1 MAKVTNPFIVRGAI
15 PPAYFC
21 DREAETEK
29 LVRSLTNGNNVV
41 LIASRRMGKSRLID
55 HCFQQPA
62 IRDGYYTVFVDI
74 LQTANM
80 QEFTYELGK
89 AVFEALSPV
98 SSRMAKLFIQT
109 VRSLHG
115 EFGIDPIT
123 GHPKFTFSL
132 GHIENPIY
140 TLEEIFRFV
149 EQADKP
155 CIIAIDE
162 FQRIAFYPEK
172 NVEAVLRTYIQRLNN
187 CGFVFAGSE
196 RHLLGQMFQDSNRP
210 FYSSAGIIALDR
222 IDKTKYAA
230 FAIEHFAEF
239 GKRIDADSVSRVYDL
254 FSGNTFAMQ
263 KTMNV
268 AFSLTAE
275 KAECTLDVVRE
286 AIDEILEDNTY
297 DYRTRLMTMS
307 TPQKEV
313 LYAIGKRGVATQI
326 TGAEFVN
333 HNRLGSASSVQSA
346 TRKLI
351 ADGWV
356 AETVGEEGKKSYQL
370 TDLFLALWIQ
380 QRYGVGYHL

>member
-41 LIASRRMGKSRLID
+41 LIASRRIGKSRLID
-55 HCFQQPA
+55 HCFEKPA
-62 IRDGYYTVFVDI
+62 IGDGYYTVFVDI

-123 GHPKFTFSL
+123 GHPKFSFSL

-210 FYSSAGIIALDR
+210 FYSSAGIIALER
-222 IDKTKYAA
+222 IEKTKYAA

-239 GKRIDADSVSRVYDL
+239 GKRIDADSVNRVYDL
-254 FSGNTFAMQ
+254 FAGNTFAMQ

-268 AFSLTAE
+268 AFSLTAA

-346 TRKLI
+346 MRKLL

>member
-1 MAKVTNPFIVRGAI
+1 MTKVTNPFIVRGAI

-41 LIASRRMGKSRLID
+41 LIASRRIGKSRLID
-55 HCFQQPA
+55 HCFEQPA
-62 IRDGYYTVFVDI
+62 IGDGYYTVFVDI

-98 SSRMAKLFIQT
+98 SSRMAKLFMQT

-123 GHPKFTFSL
+123 GHPKFSFSL

-210 FYSSAGIIALDR
+210 FYSSASIIALER

-268 AFSLTAE
+268 AFSLTAA
-275 KAECTLDVVRE
+275 KAECTLNVVRE

-313 LYAIGKRGVATQI
+313 LFAIGKRGVATQI

-346 TRKLI
+346 MRKLI

>member
-41 LIASRRMGKSRLID
+41 LIASRRIGKSRLID
-55 HCFQQPA
+55 HCFEQPA
-62 IRDGYYTVFVDI
+62 IEDGYYTVFVDI

-123 GHPKFTFSL
+123 GHPKFSFSL

-210 FYSSAGIIALDR
+210 FYSSAGIIALER

-254 FSGNTFAMQ
+254 FAGNTFAMQ

-268 AFSLTAE
+268 AFSLTAA

-346 TRKLI
+346 MRKLL

>member
-41 LIASRRMGKSRLID
+41 LIASRRIGKSRLID
-55 HCFQQPA
+55 HCFEQPA
-62 IRDGYYTVFVDI
+62 IEDGYYTVFVDI

-123 GHPKFTFSL
+123 GHPKFSFSL

-210 FYSSAGIIALDR
+210 FYSSAGIIALER

-268 AFSLTAE
+268 AFSLTAA

-346 TRKLI
+346 MRKLI

>member
-1 MAKVTNPFIVRGAI
+1 M
-15 PPAYFC
+15 
-21 DREAETEK
+21 
-29 LVRSLTNGNNVV
+29 
-41 LIASRRMGKSRLID
+41 
-55 HCFQQPA
+55 
-62 IRDGYYTVFVDI
+62 
-74 LQTANM
+74 
-80 QEFTYELGK
+80 
-89 AVFEALSPV
+89 
-98 SSRMAKLFIQT
+98 
-109 VRSLHG
+109 RSLHG

-123 GHPKFTFSL
+123 GHPKFSFSL

-210 FYSSAGIIALDR
+210 FYSSAGIIALER

-268 AFSLTAE
+268 AFSLTAA

-313 LYAIGKRGVATQI
+313 LYAIGKRGVVTQI

-346 TRKLI
+346 MRKLM

-380 QRYGVGYHL
+380 QRYGVGYQL